1 MMNMQERGELYF
13 RFVFIFIFS
22 TKYTQFLLHSNK
34 TILALSRF
42 DQCQL
47 QRPLLK
53 TCQDAYSS
61 RVHSFLWSQF

>member
-1 MMNMQERGELYF
+1 MMNMQERDELFF

-47 QRPLLK
+47 QRLLLK
-53 TCQDAYSS
+53 TCQYAYS
-61 RVHSFLWSQF
+61 RPIDSFL